1 MNCSQIAK
9 EVRRNILKMHFL
21 SKESHIGS
29 ALSCA
34 DILAVLY
41 FSALNINPKKPL
53 DENRDRFILSKGHAV
68 SALYAVLAE
77 RGFFSKKLLDTFCQ
91 DGSALPGHSTKNT
104 APGVEVSTGSLG
116 HGLPMGVGMALAAK
130 KDKKKWRVFV
140 LMSDGECD
148 EGTTWESALFA
159 AHHKLDNLTV
169 IIDRNRFQA
178 LGRTSEVLNTEP
190 LKDKW
195 LTFGWQFREIKGHN
209 FDETEKA
216 FSEVP
221 FEKNK
226 PSVIIADTIKGSGGK
241 TNCKIF
247 EDKLEWHYKSPD
259 KDTYENAIKLL
270 NKE

>member
-1 MNCSQIAK
+1 MVDYKEVAK
-9 EVRRNILKMHFL
+9 EIRKSVIRMHFL

-29 ALSCA
+29 AFSCA
-34 DILAVLY
+34 DILVVLY
-41 FSALNINPKKPL
+41 FSELNINPKKPL
-53 DENRDRFILSKGHAV
+53 NENRDRFILSKGHAV
-68 SALYAVLAE
+68 SALYAALAE

-91 DGSALPGHSTKNT
+91 DGSMLPGHSTKNT

-169 IIDRNRFQA
+169 IIDCNRFQA
-178 LGRTSEVLNTEP
+178 LGKTSEVLNTEP

-195 LTFGWQFREIKGHN
+195 LTFGWQFKEINGHN
-209 FDETEKA
+209 FDEIKKTLD
-216 FSEVP
+216 EVP

-226 PSVIIADTIKGSGGK
+226 PSVIIADTIKGKGVSFME
-241 TNCKIF
+241 NR
-247 EDKLEWHYKSPD
+247 LEWHYKSPNEEQY
-259 KDTYENAIKLL
+259 KAALKELL
-270 NKE
+270 